1 MARLAE
7 ADWPQL
13 QQPDLSYN
21 SMDSKAI
28 AKLVEA
34 DWSMLDTLN
43 LSYNVL
49 KTKGVAC
56 LVNANW
62 PCKVCGSAV

>member
-1 MARLAE
+1 
-7 ADWPQL
+7 
-13 QQPDLSYN
+13 
-21 SMDSKAI
+21 MDSKAI